1 MAFSISKQVLIT
13 TALLALTLVVF
24 ENSQLDI
31 VVQDYL
37 YDFTAQ
43 HWLLDRSQQPWKL
56 LLYDGIKRLYMVG
69 VLVLL
74 ISLIA
79 FRKHPRI
86 QAYKTGLLTVL
97 LSSILVP
104 LIIAS
109 LKAETNVPCPKDI
122 TRYNGALP
130 HVTLFASWPPGTRP
144 DIVQRCY
151 PAAHASG
158 GFALLSLFF
167 LFKSRRNRRLAVAF
181 ALSVGWVTGF
191 YKMLIGDH
199 FLSHT
204 IVSMLLAWLIILL
217 AHAMVRFIMS
227 RHTRPTLAS

>member
-1 MAFSISKQVLIT
+1 MAFNSRRQFLVTFVL
-13 TALLALTLVVF
+13 LVLSMLVF
-24 ENSQLDI
+24 EHTRLDI
-31 VVQDYL
+31 IVQDRL
-37 YDFTAQ
+37 YDFAAQ
-43 HWLLDRSQQPWKL
+43 HWLLDRNLQPWKL
-56 LLYDGIKRLYMVG
+56 LLYDGIKALYVIAVIALLLTMV
-69 VLVLL
+69 
-74 ISLIA
+74 I

-86 QAYKTGLLTVL
+86 QAYRTGLLTVL

-109 LKAETNVPCPKDI
+109 LKAETNIPCPKSI
-122 TRYNGALP
+122 RHYNGALP
-130 HVTLFASWPPGTRP
+130 HVTLFTSWPQGTRP
-144 DIVQRCY
+144 ESVQRCY

-204 IVSMLLAWLIILL
+204 VTSMLLAWLIILL
-217 AHAMVRFIMS
+217 LHAMVR
-227 RHTRPTLAS
+227 HVTTRRSNPTLAS

>member
-74 ISLIA
+74 TSLIA
-79 FRKHPRI
+79 FRKHPRV

-144 DIVQRCY
+144 DTVQRCY

-181 ALSVGWVTGF
+181 ALTVGWVTGF

-217 AHAMVRFIMS
+217 AHAMVRFIT
-227 RHTRPTLAS
+227 TRQSNPTHAS